1 MEGGFAAEDSTF
13 RFIVGIDLG
22 TTNSAVAYVDRTAP
36 EPENRRIRFLDI
48 PQLVSP
54 GSVAHR
60 NVLPSFLYLPG
71 PYELPPGSTA
81 LPWDTER
88 DYAVGEFAREQGALV
103 PGRLV
108 ASAKSWLCHAGV
120 DRTAPILPWGA
131 SPDVN
136 KVSPVEASTRYLQHI
151 REAWNQA
158 MARGREGAALEA
170 QLIILTV
177 PASFDEIAREL
188 TLKAAHQAGL
198 PRVVLLEEP
207 LAAFYAWISGHVPA
221 PLSAESG
228 FSGQESGPSTVEEN
242 FAASPSPDPSHQ
254 IERLPENPPKSPF
267 TKGGSG
273 GFIQQESSRN
283 SILRQPPR
291 GVQGHVP
298 HQFVQQRWG
307 WSRDS

>member
-13 RFIVGIDLG
+13 RYIVGIDLG

-36 EPENRRIRFLDI
+36 EPENRRIRFLDV

-54 GSVAHR
+54 GSVSNR

-71 PYELPPGSTA
+71 AYELPPGSTA
-81 LPWDTER
+81 LPWDMER

-120 DRTAPILPWGA
+120 DRTAPILPRGA
-131 SPDVN
+131 SPDVH

-170 QLIILTV
+170 QLIIFTV

-221 PLSAESG
+221 PVTAESEQAHEIG
-228 FSGQESGPSTVEEN
+228 R
-242 FAASPSPDPSHQ
+242 A
-254 IERLPENPPKSPF
+254 
-267 TKGGSG
+267 
-273 GFIQQESSRN
+273 
-283 SILRQPPR
+283 
-291 GVQGHVP
+291 HV
-298 HQFVQQRWG
+298 
-307 WSRDS
+307 